1 MERKF
6 DHSKNTLGEA
16 CGFKEEETTVYR
28 DLLME
33 QFSKSVESPSKIVE
47 VIEKEIEPRVLAM
60 LLVGSILATKRLE
73 SVITMVEML
82 GGEEAFKKL
91 MRGMSSKEEE
101 TETIG

>member
-6 DHSKNTLGEA
+6 DHSKGSLGEA
-16 CGFKEEETTVYR
+16 CGYKEGDTDVYR

-33 QFSKSVESPSKIVE
+33 QFKKNAGNPSKIVE
-47 VIEKEIEPRVLAM
+47 VIEKEIEPRVLSM

-73 SVITMVEML
+73 VVMNMIETL
-82 GGEEAFKKL
+82 GGEAAFKRL
-91 MRGMSSKEEE
+91 MSMTSSKEEE